1 MQVLGRH
8 FGLGH
13 QKLNL
18 SKFVVVVFHDPQMSC
33 DVKEI
38 NLIFLLI
45 PTNLLLVVRAKTI
58 HIFKGMCCISDYP

>member
-18 SKFVVVVFHDPQMSC
+18 SKYFFVVFHDPQMR
-33 DVKEI
+33 DKF
-38 NLIFLLI
+38 NFLTYPNK
-45 PTNLLLVVRAKTI
+45 PTFGGEGKDHTYV
-58 HIFKGMCCISDYP
+58 